1 MKEHLEHLLL
11 ASNYMSQSS
20 KSFVCTGLSKFLTD
34 FSTNLIWLPDV
45 LYIKKKCC
53 EIVKF
58 SIIAQKK
65 PTCEAKV
72 DIAFLLD
79 SSGSL
84 KDDYSKEKNFLKTL
98 AASFGIKENGARAGV
113 ITFSYYVEHSVK
125 LNDYFNLDDFNQAVD
140 KIPLMGHTTR
150 IDKALRLTQKEM
162 FTAANGG
169 REGVNKIVIVLTD
182 GSQTKDNDSEDP
194 GQVAKELRNMGYTVL
209 AIGIG
214 KGVNSTELADIA
226 GDKNNVYSAA
236 TFDELITTEFL
247 DNVNKKGCDEGKD
260 IEFFRRSK

>member
-1 MKEHLEHLLL
+1 MCCI
-11 ASNYMSQSS
+11 Y
-20 KSFVCTGLSKFLTD
+20 
-34 FSTNLIWLPDV
+34 
-45 LYIKKKCC
+45 KKKCC

-84 KDDYSKEKNFLKTL
+84 KDDYSKEKGFLKAL
-98 AASFGIKENGARAGV
+98 AASFGVSEDGARAGV
-113 ITFSYYVEHSVK
+113 VTFSYYTEHSIK
-125 LNDYFNLDDFNQAVD
+125 LNDHFNLDDFNQAVD

-236 TFDELITTEFL
+236 TFDDLITTEFL
-247 DNVNKKGCDEGKD
+247 DNVNKKGCEEG
-260 IEFFRRSK
+260 IYINFFVIFDNPERMIAFSTLYYTIPNVLLFPNY

>member
-1 MKEHLEHLLL
+1 MCCI
-11 ASNYMSQSS
+11 Y
-20 KSFVCTGLSKFLTD
+20 
-34 FSTNLIWLPDV
+34 
-45 LYIKKKCC
+45 KKKCC

-84 KDDYSKEKNFLKTL
+84 KDDYSKEKGFLKAL
-98 AASFGIKENGARAGV
+98 AASFGVSEDGARAGV
-113 ITFSYYVEHSVK
+113 ITFSYYVEHSIK
-125 LNDYFNLDDFNQAVD
+125 LNDHFNLDDFNQAVD

-182 GSQTKDNDSEDP
+182 GSQTYDDDSEDP
-194 GQVAKELRNMGYTVL
+194 ASVAGELRNIGYTVL
-209 AIGIG
+209 AVGIG
-214 KGVNSTELADIA
+214 KGVNVTELADIA
-226 GDKNNVYSAA
+226 GGVDNVYSAA
-236 TFDELITTEFL
+236 TFEELIGPTFL
-247 DNVNKKGCDEGKD
+247 
-260 IEFFRRSK
+260 SKVRIASCSAGMFVRFLVLTFMVCCCMLITFAPRKITKRYQYYMFIMKINTN